1 MAYISIVTSEGAYKG
16 VSVESS
22 PFDGC
27 QYSAIFNRQ
36 KNGSSDKADIDFAEA
51 VIFTLKK
58 NTPVF
63 LFSSSVDEFIDS
75 NFIKFKFMNI
85 EKFGG
90 IAVITRRTIKNE
102 IEYLNHLKQEGL
114 IK

>member
-1 MAYISIVTSEGAYKG
+1 MAYISIITSEDTYKG

-27 QYSAIFNRQ
+27 QYSAIFDRQ

-51 VIFTLKK
+51 VIFALKK
-58 NTPVF
+58 NTPGF
-63 LFSSSVDEFIDS
+63 LFSSSVDEFVDS
-75 NFIKFKFMNI
+75 NFIKFKPMNVK
-85 EKFGG
+85 KFGDTPV
-90 IAVITRRTIKNE
+90 IALRSIKNE
-102 IEYLNHLKQEGL
+102 NEYIKYLKQEGL